1 VSAGRG
7 SRLAR
12 ALSRHGLASPARLLL
27 DAHRPL
33 EPLIADL
40 GAAVGPL
47 LASAGGEHRSRA
59 DGILTDT
66 EAPGAVDRLIEELD
80 RHQAES
86 RSADAR

>member
-1 VSAGRG
+1 MSAGPE

-33 EPLIADL
+33 EPLIGDL

-47 LASAGGEHRSRA
+47 LAAAGGERA
-59 DGILTDT
+59 RIDGALTGLET
-66 EAPGAVDRLIEELD
+66 PGAVDRLIEELD
-80 RHQAES
+80 RHQPGT
-86 RSADAR
+86 RGADAR

>member
-7 SRLAR
+7 SRFAR
-12 ALSRHGLASPARLLL
+12 ALGRHGLASPARLLL

-47 LASAGGEHRSRA
+47 IAAAGGERRQV
-59 DGILTDT
+59 DGVLTDLD
-66 EAPGAVDRLIEELD
+66 EPGAIDRLIVELD
-80 RHQAES
+80 QHLPGS
-86 RSADAR
+86 TGADAR